1 MGLNIKDLGFTK
13 IWNYLPKEN
22 PMNYQSHRLC
32 DLRSRFKYL
41 NGMRGSNPGHRFQD
55 GWLEWL

>member
-1 MGLNIKDLGFTK
+1 MGLNIKDLGFTE

-22 PMNYQSHRLC
+22 PTNYQSHRLC

-41 NGMRGSNPGHRFQD
+41 NGMRGSNPDHRFQD
-55 GWLEWL
+55 G